1 MTATGTR
8 TSRTAWPRPRGEGGS
23 AVVEFLLLSIVLLIP
38 LVYLTLM
45 VARLQAGTF
54 ATTVA
59 AREAAR
65 AFVTSPT
72 QAAAAERATAAAG
85 LTYANFSFEPEE
97 TDLEIT
103 CTASPCLQPGATVT
117 VRAEVIVPLPLIPTF
132 VRDLIPLQVPVS
144 TEHAFVVD
152 RFRSTP
158 P

>member
-1 MTATGTR
+1 M
-8 TSRTAWPRPRGEGGS
+8 
-23 AVVEFLLLSIVLLIP
+23 EFLLLSIVLLIP

-85 LTYANFSFEPEE
+85 LTYANFSFEPGE
-97 TDLEIT
+97 TDLQIT
-103 CTASPCLQPGATVT
+103 CTASPCLQPGAMVT